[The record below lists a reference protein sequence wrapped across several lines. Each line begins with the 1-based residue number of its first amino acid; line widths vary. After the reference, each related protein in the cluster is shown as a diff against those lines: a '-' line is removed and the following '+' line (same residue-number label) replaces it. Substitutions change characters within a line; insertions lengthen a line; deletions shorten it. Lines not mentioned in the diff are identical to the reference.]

1 MNENENTP
9 KTNDI
14 DAVREV
20 VLNAYP
26 DCVPR
31 ANS

>member
-1 MNENENTP
+1 MNDNENAPE
-9 KTNDI
+9 TNDI

-20 VLNAYP
+20 VLNADP